1 MLRLN
6 RLRRNQHQSK
16 AEPKPNFN
24 ILETPVSKPF
34 LYRECDKS
42 EPYPDPILYHKFITP
57 QEALLI
63 ESLAEKKGYS
73 TSTVGKGQVNPQTR
87 VSFTCFLGPCEDS
100 FIRTLYSRIR
110 KVLNVI
116 NYMESLQVVKYEPG
130 GYYKAHY
137 DAYLKRNAG
146 FVGKPREWT
155 FIIYLND
162 GYEGGE
168 TEFPN
173 LGKKFKGQ
181 TGDALLF
188 RSLNAENTMVHP
200 NSFHAGLP
208 ITNGI
213 KKIANIWIRSV

>member
-6 RLRRNQHQSK
+6 RLRRSQHQPQPES
-16 AEPKPNFN
+16 NSQ
-24 ILETPVSKPF
+24 ETPVRNPF
-34 LYRECDKS
+34 LYKKCDKS
-42 EPYPDPILYHKFITP
+42 EPYPDPIFYHKFITP

-63 ESLAEKKGYS
+63 ESLAEKKGY
-73 TSTVGKGQVNPQTR
+73 TKSTVGKGLVDPQTR

-110 KVLNVI
+110 KVINLHVI
-116 NYMESLQVVKYEPG
+116 NYMENLQVVKYEPG

-137 DAYLKRNAG
+137 DAYLNRNAG

-173 LGKKFKGQ
+173 LDKKFKGQ

-200 NSFHAGLP
+200 NSFHGGLP
-208 ITNGI
+208 VTSGI

>member
-6 RLRRNQHQSK
+6 RLRRSQPQPQPES
-16 AEPKPNFN
+16 N
-24 ILETPVSKPF
+24 ILETPVKNPF
-34 LYRECDKS
+34 LYKECDKS
-42 EPYPDPILYHKFITP
+42 EPYPDPIFYHKFITP
-57 QEALLI
+57 QEASLI
-63 ESLAEKKGYS
+63 ESLAEKKGFNK
-73 TSTVGKGQVNPQTR
+73 STVGKGQMDPHTR
-87 VSFTCFLGPCEDS
+87 ISFTSFLGSYEDS
-100 FIRTLYSRIR
+100 FIITLYKRVR
-110 KVLNVI
+110 KILDLHPK

-130 GYYKAHY
+130 GYYRAHY

-155 FIIYLND
+155 LIIYLND

-173 LGKKFKGQ
+173 LGKIFKGQ

-188 RSLNAENTMVHP
+188 RSLNADNTMVHP
-200 NSFHAGLP
+200 NSFHGGLP
-208 ITNGI
+208 VTSGI

>member
-6 RLRRNQHQSK
+6 RLRRSQHQ

-34 LYRECDKS
+34 LYRECEKS
-42 EPYPDPILYHKFITP
+42 EPYPDPIFYHKFITP

-63 ESLAEKKGYS
+63 ESLAEKKGF
-73 TSTVGKGQVNPQTR
+73 TKSTVGKGQVDPHTR
-87 VSFTCFLGPCEDS
+87 VSFTCFLCPCEDS
-100 FIRTLYSRIR
+100 FITTFYNRVR
-110 KVLNVI
+110 KILDLHPK
-116 NYMESLQVVKYEPG
+116 NYMENLQVVKYEPG
-130 GYYKAHY
+130 GYYRAHY

-155 FIIYLND
+155 LIIYLND

-173 LGKKFKGQ
+173 LDKKFKGQ
-181 TGDALLF
+181 IGDALLF
-188 RSLNAENTMVHP
+188 RSLNSENTMVHP
-200 NSFHAGLP
+200 NSFHGGLP
-208 ITNGI
+208 VTSGI